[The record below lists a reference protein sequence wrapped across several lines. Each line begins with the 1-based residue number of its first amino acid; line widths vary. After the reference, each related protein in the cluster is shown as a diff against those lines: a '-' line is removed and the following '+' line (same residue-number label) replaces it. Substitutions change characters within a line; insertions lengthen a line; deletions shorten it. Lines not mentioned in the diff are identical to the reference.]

1 MKENKPNNNNTP
13 LSGKLDQITA
23 TNLLEDL
30 QNPDIKIKKNAF
42 QNLRGI
48 SLALGRERTRKEL
61 LPYLKSCIDEEEDEI
76 IIELAKV
83 LSNFIDCIGG
93 KQYIKE
99 LLNLLEI
106 ILTIDDHFVRI
117 EIMNTIKSVVKQ
129 IGKVSEIEP
138 DLISIINNL
147 YNSEDINQKKSA
159 MNLLIFLFKDLNSTN
174 KIIAI
179 NYFDKFLVDNNISV
193 KKELL
198 NEITE
203 ISLELSIEY
212 IKKMINIILK
222 DKNDSM
228 RIDIVNIM
236 LSVRNSPKINEFMD
250 TIYDLIPKL
259 AEDTNWRVRLT
270 VSDKLNEF
278 LKFPNI
284 NNDMKQKSVNIFAKL
299 LEDTEPEIRNVCC
312 LRLEEITK
320 ILKNENNFDKIL
332 QNLRKL
338 EKDQKNYVKGA
349 LASNV
354 LKICELIGP
363 KKTNDYIF
371 PIFLTL
377 IKDENIEIRMNLIN
391 NLSELNK
398 VIEIDNIIES
408 IMPPIKEISANKS
421 WRIRIQIMEIIPVLA
436 KLFNQH
442 LFMNNIFPIC
452 ITALMDSVFSIRES
466 SCKLF
471 VTIYKDTKNEE
482 FEKKLLEKLNELCLS
497 SSYLLRNTSPVF
509 IKFYIEKL
517 EDKIYLEFFEKI
529 LIEIVFNLSKD
540 KIANV
545 RMNCAFILNKI
556 KNIKFKDNKINGEI
570 NNIIEIFKKDKDEDV
585 VKAINGIL

>member
-497 SSYLLRNTSPVF
+497 SSYLLRNTALVF

-517 EDKIYLEFFEKI
+517 EDKIYLEFFEKK

>member
-1 MKENKPNNNNTP
+1 MNNNIP

-61 LPYLKSCIDEEEDEI
+61 FPYLKSCIDEEEDEI

-99 LLNLLEI
+99 LLNLLEV

-117 EIMNTIKSVVKQ
+117 EILNTIKLVIKQ
-129 IGKVSEIEP
+129 IGNVSEIET
-138 DLISIINNL
+138 DLIAIINNL
-147 YNSEDINQKKSA
+147 YNSDDINQKKCA
-159 MNLLIFLFKDLNSTN
+159 MNLLIFLYKDLNNNN
-174 KIIAI
+174 KNLAL

-198 NEITE
+198 KEITE
-203 ISLELSIEY
+203 ITTELSIDY
-212 IKKMINIILK
+212 IKKMINVILK

-228 RIDIVNIM
+228 RIDIVNII
-236 LSVRNSPKINEFMD
+236 LSIKNHKNINEFID

-259 AEDTNWRVRLT
+259 AEDSNWRVRLT
-270 VSDKLNEF
+270 VSDKINEF
-278 LKFPNI
+278 LNFPNI
-284 NNDMKQKSVNIFAKL
+284 NNNFKQKSIDIFAKL
-299 LEDTEPEIRNVCC
+299 LEDSEAEIRNICC

-320 ILKNENNFDKIL
+320 ILKDEKNFDKIL
-332 QNLRKL
+332 QNLRNL
-338 EKDQKNYVKGA
+338 EKDQKNFVKGA

-391 NLSELNK
+391 NLSNLNK
-398 VIEIDNIIES
+398 VIAINDIIES
-408 IMPPIKEISANKS
+408 LMPSIKEISANKS
-421 WRIRIQIMEIIPVLA
+421 WRVRIQIMEIIPVLA

-442 LFMNNIFPIC
+442 LFMSNIFPIC
-452 ITALMDSVFSIRES
+452 ITSLMDSVFSIREA

-471 VTIYKDTKNEE
+471 VTIYKDIKNEE
-482 FEKKLLEKLNELCLS
+482 FEKKLIEKLNELCLS
-497 SSYLLRNTSPVF
+497 SSYLLRNTALVY

-517 EDKIYLEFFEKI
+517 DDKVYLEFFEKKI
-529 LIEIVFNLSKD
+529 IEIVFNLSKD

-545 RMNCAFILNKI
+545 RLNCAFILNKI
-556 KNIKFKDNKINGEI
+556 KNINFKDSKINEEI
-570 NNIIEIFKKDKDEDV
+570 KKIIEVLKTDKDDDV
-585 VKAINGIL
+585 IKSVNGTL

>member
-1 MKENKPNNNNTP
+1 MNNNIP

-61 LPYLKSCIDEEEDEI
+61 FPYLKSCIDEEEDEI

-99 LLNLLEI
+99 LLNLLEV
-106 ILTIDDHFVRI
+106 ILTIDDHFVRM
-117 EIMNTIKSVVKQ
+117 EILNTIKLVIKQ
-129 IGKVSEIEP
+129 IGKVSEIET
-138 DLISIINNL
+138 DLIAIINNL
-147 YNSEDINQKKSA
+147 YNSDDINQKKCA
-159 MNLLIFLFKDLNSTN
+159 MNLLIFLYKDLNNNN
-174 KIIAI
+174 KNLAL

-198 NEITE
+198 KEITE
-203 ISLELSIEY
+203 ITTELSIDY
-212 IKKMINIILK
+212 IKKMINVILK

-228 RIDIVNIM
+228 RIDIVNII
-236 LSVRNSPKINEFMD
+236 LSIKNHKNINEFID

-259 AEDTNWRVRLT
+259 AEDSNWRVRLT
-270 VSDKLNEF
+270 VSDKINEF
-278 LKFPNI
+278 LNFPNI
-284 NNDMKQKSVNIFAKL
+284 NNNFKQKSIDIFAKL
-299 LEDTEPEIRNVCC
+299 LEDSEAEIRNICC

-320 ILKNENNFDKIL
+320 ILKDEKNFDKIL
-332 QNLRKL
+332 QNLRNL
-338 EKDQKNYVKGA
+338 EKDQKNFVKGA

-391 NLSELNK
+391 NLSNLNK
-398 VIEIDNIIES
+398 VIAINDIIES
-408 IMPPIKEISANKS
+408 LMPSIKEISANKS
-421 WRIRIQIMEIIPVLA
+421 WRVRIQIMEIIPVLA

-442 LFMNNIFPIC
+442 LFMSNIFPIC
-452 ITALMDSVFSIRES
+452 ITSLMDSVFSIREA

-471 VTIYKDTKNEE
+471 VTIYKDIKNEE
-482 FEKKLLEKLNELCLS
+482 FEKKLIEKLNELCLS
-497 SSYLLRNTSPVF
+497 SSYLLRNTALVY

-517 EDKIYLEFFEKI
+517 DDKVYLEFFEKKI
-529 LIEIVFNLSKD
+529 IEIVFNLSKD

-545 RMNCAFILNKI
+545 RLNCAFILNKI
-556 KNIKFKDNKINGEI
+556 KNLNFKDSKINEEI
-570 NNIIEIFKKDKDEDV
+570 KKIIEVLKTDKDDDV
-585 VKAINGIL
+585 IKSVNGTL

>member
-1 MKENKPNNNNTP
+1 MKENKINNNIP

-117 EIMNTIKSVVKQ
+117 EILNTIKSVVKQ
-129 IGKVSEIEP
+129 IGKLSEIET

-147 YNSEDINQKKSA
+147 YNSDDINQKKSA
-159 MNLLIFLFKDLNSTN
+159 MNLLIFLYKDLNSNN
-174 KIIAI
+174 KNLAL
-179 NYFDKFLVDNNISV
+179 NYFDKLIVDNNISV

-203 ISLELSIEY
+203 ISLELSIDY

-236 LSVRNSPKINEFMD
+236 LSIRNHKNINEFID
-250 TIYDLIPKL
+250 TIHDLIPKL

-278 LKFPNI
+278 LNFPNI
-284 NNDMKQKSVNIFAKL
+284 NNNFKQTSVNIFAKL
-299 LEDTEPEIRNVCC
+299 LEDPEAEIRNICC

-332 QNLRKL
+332 QNIRNL
-338 EKDQKNYVKGA
+338 EKDQKNFVKGA
-349 LASNV
+349 LTANA

-371 PIFLTL
+371 PVFLTL
-377 IKDENIEIRMNLIN
+377 IKDENIEIRMSLIN
-391 NLSELNK
+391 NLPELNK
-398 VIEIDNIIES
+398 VIDINNIIES

-421 WRIRIQIMEIIPVLA
+421 WRVRIQIMEIIPVLA

-442 LFMNNIFPIC
+442 LFMSNIFPIC
-452 ITALMDSVFSIRES
+452 ITSLMDSVFSIREA

-471 VTIYKDTKNEE
+471 VTIYKDVKNEE

-497 SSYLLRNTSPVF
+497 SSYLLRNTALVY

-517 EDKIYLEFFEKI
+517 DDKIYLEFFEKK
-529 LIEIVFNLSKD
+529 LVGIVFNLSKD

-545 RMNCAFILNKI
+545 RLNCAFILNKI
-556 KNIKFKDNKINGEI
+556 KNIKFKDNKINAEI
-570 NNIIEIFKKDKDEDV
+570 NSIIEILKADKDADV
-585 VKAINGIL
+585 IKSINGTL

>member
-129 IGKVSEIEP
+129 IGKVSEIES

-338 EKDQKNYVKGA
+338 EKDKKNYVKGA

-497 SSYLLRNTSPVF
+497 SSYLLRNTALVF

-517 EDKIYLEFFEKI
+517 EDKIYLEFFEKK

>member
-129 IGKVSEIEP
+129 IGKVSEIES

-391 NLSELNK
+391 NLSKLNK

-436 KLFNQH
+436 RLFNQH

-497 SSYLLRNTSPVF
+497 SSYLLRNTALVF

-517 EDKIYLEFFEKI
+517 EDKIYLEFFEKK

>member
-1 MKENKPNNNNTP
+1 MNNNIP

-61 LPYLKSCIDEEEDEI
+61 FPYLKSCIDEEEDEI

-99 LLNLLEI
+99 LLNLLEV

-117 EIMNTIKSVVKQ
+117 EIINTIKLVIKQ
-129 IGKVSEIEP
+129 IGKVSEIET
-138 DLISIINNL
+138 DLIAIINNL
-147 YNSEDINQKKSA
+147 YNSDDINQKKCA
-159 MNLLIFLFKDLNSTN
+159 MNLLIFLYKDLNNNN
-174 KIIAI
+174 KNLAL

-198 NEITE
+198 KEITE
-203 ISLELSIEY
+203 ITTELSIDY
-212 IKKMINIILK
+212 IKKMINVILK

-228 RIDIVNIM
+228 RIDIVNII
-236 LSVRNSPKINEFMD
+236 LSIKNHKNINEFID

-259 AEDTNWRVRLT
+259 AEDSNWRVRLT
-270 VSDKLNEF
+270 VSDKINEF
-278 LKFPNI
+278 LNFPNI
-284 NNDMKQKSVNIFAKL
+284 NNNFKQKSIDIFAKL
-299 LEDTEPEIRNVCC
+299 LEDSEAEIRNICC

-320 ILKNENNFDKIL
+320 ILKDEKNFDKIL
-332 QNLRKL
+332 QNLRNL
-338 EKDQKNYVKGA
+338 EKDQKNFVKGA

-391 NLSELNK
+391 NLSNLNK
-398 VIEIDNIIES
+398 VIAINDIIES
-408 IMPPIKEISANKS
+408 LMPSIKEISANKS
-421 WRIRIQIMEIIPVLA
+421 WRVRIQIMEIIPVLA

-442 LFMNNIFPIC
+442 LFMSNIFPIC
-452 ITALMDSVFSIRES
+452 ITSLMDSVFSIREA

-471 VTIYKDTKNEE
+471 VTIYKDIKNEE
-482 FEKKLLEKLNELCLS
+482 FEKKLIEKLNELCLS
-497 SSYLLRNTSPVF
+497 SSYLLRNTALVY

-517 EDKIYLEFFEKI
+517 DDKVYLEFFEKKI
-529 LIEIVFNLSKD
+529 IEIVFNLSKD

-545 RMNCAFILNKI
+545 RLNCALILNKI
-556 KNIKFKDNKINGEI
+556 KNINFKDSKINEEI
-570 NNIIEIFKKDKDEDV
+570 KKIIEVLKTDKDDDV
-585 VKAINGIL
+585 IKSVNGTL

>member
-1 MKENKPNNNNTP
+1 MKENKINNNIP

-117 EIMNTIKSVVKQ
+117 EILNTIKSVVKQ
-129 IGKVSEIEP
+129 IGKLSEIET
-138 DLISIINNL
+138 DLILIINNL
-147 YNSEDINQKKSA
+147 YNSDDINQKKSA
-159 MNLLIFLFKDLNSTN
+159 MNLLIFLYKDLNSNN
-174 KIIAI
+174 KNLAL
-179 NYFDKFLVDNNISV
+179 NYFDKFIVDNNISV

-203 ISLELSIEY
+203 ISLELSIDY

-236 LSVRNSPKINEFMD
+236 LSIRNHKNINEFID

-278 LKFPNI
+278 LNFPNI
-284 NNDMKQKSVNIFAKL
+284 NNNFKQTSVNIFAKL
-299 LEDTEPEIRNVCC
+299 LEDPEAEIRNICC

-332 QNLRKL
+332 QNIRNL
-338 EKDQKNYVKGA
+338 EKDQKNFVKGA
-349 LASNV
+349 LAANA

-371 PIFLTL
+371 PVFLTL
-377 IKDENIEIRMNLIN
+377 IKDENIEIRMSLIN
-391 NLSELNK
+391 NLPELNK
-398 VIEIDNIIES
+398 VIDINNIIES

-421 WRIRIQIMEIIPVLA
+421 WRVRIQIMEIVPVLA

-442 LFMNNIFPIC
+442 LFMSNIFPIC
-452 ITALMDSVFSIRES
+452 ITSLMDSVFSIREA

-471 VTIYKDTKNEE
+471 VTIYKDIKNEE

-497 SSYLLRNTSPVF
+497 SSYLLRNTALVY

-517 EDKIYLEFFEKI
+517 DDKIYLEFFEKK
-529 LIEIVFNLSKD
+529 LVGIVFNLSKD

-545 RMNCAFILNKI
+545 RLNCAFILNKI
-556 KNIKFKDNKINGEI
+556 KNIKFKDNKINAEI
-570 NNIIEIFKKDKDEDV
+570 NSIIEILKADKDADV
-585 VKAINGIL
+585 IKSINGTL

>member
-1 MKENKPNNNNTP
+1 MKENKINNNIP

-61 LPYLKSCIDEEEDEI
+61 LPYLKSCVDEEEDEI

-106 ILTIDDHFVRI
+106 ILNIDDHFVRI
-117 EIMNTIKSVVKQ
+117 EILNTIKSVVKQ
-129 IGKVSEIEP
+129 IGKVSEIET
-138 DLISIINNL
+138 DLLSIINNL
-147 YNSEDINQKKSA
+147 YNSDDTNQKKSA
-159 MNLLIFLFKDLNSTN
+159 MNLLIFLYKDLNANN
-174 KIIAI
+174 KNLAI
-179 NYFDKFLVDNNISV
+179 NYFDKFLVDKNISV

-198 NEITE
+198 NQITE
-203 ISLELSIEY
+203 ISMELSIDY
-212 IKKMINIILK
+212 IKKMINTILK

-236 LSVRNSPKINEFMD
+236 LSIRNHKNINDFID

-278 LKFPNI
+278 LLFPNI
-284 NNDMKQKSVNIFAKL
+284 NNNFKQISVNIFAKL
-299 LEDTEPEIRNVCC
+299 LEDPEAEIRNICC

-320 ILKNENNFDKIL
+320 ILKDENNFDKIL
-332 QNLRKL
+332 QNLRNL
-338 EKDQKNYVKGA
+338 EKDQKNFVKGA
-349 LASNV
+349 LSANA

-398 VIEIDNIIES
+398 VISINNIIES

-421 WRIRIQIMEIIPVLA
+421 WRVRIQIMEIVPVLV
-436 KLFNQH
+436 KLFNH
-442 LFMNNIFPIC
+442 NLFMSNIFPIC
-452 ITALMDSVFSIRES
+452 ITSLMDSVFSIRES

-471 VTIYKDTKNEE
+471 VTIYKDIKNEE

-497 SSYLLRNTSPVF
+497 SSYLLRNTTLVY

-517 EDKIYLEFFEKI
+517 DDKIYLEFFEKK
-529 LIEIVFNLSKD
+529 LVGIVFNLSKD
-540 KIANV
+540 KISNV
-545 RMNCAFILNKI
+545 RINCAFILNKI
-556 KNIKFKDNKINGEI
+556 KNIKFKDSKINNEI
-570 NNIIEIFKKDKDEDV
+570 NNIIEILKNDKDSDV
-585 VKAINGIL
+585 IKSLNGTL

>member
-129 IGKVSEIEP
+129 IGKVSEIES

-236 LSVRNSPKINEFMD
+236 LSVRNSPKINEFME

-497 SSYLLRNTSPVF
+497 SSYLLRNTALVF

-517 EDKIYLEFFEKI
+517 EDKIYLEFFEKK

-570 NNIIEIFKKDKDEDV
+570 NNIIEILKKDKDEDV

>member
-1 MKENKPNNNNTP
+1 MKENKINNNIP

-117 EIMNTIKSVVKQ
+117 EILNTIKSVVKQ
-129 IGKVSEIEP
+129 IGKLSEIET

-147 YNSEDINQKKSA
+147 YNSDDINQKKSA
-159 MNLLIFLFKDLNSTN
+159 MNLLIFLYKDLNSNN
-174 KIIAI
+174 KNLAL
-179 NYFDKFLVDNNISV
+179 NYFDKFIVDNNISV

-203 ISLELSIEY
+203 ISLELSIDY

-236 LSVRNSPKINEFMD
+236 LSIRNHKNINEFID

-278 LKFPNI
+278 LNFPNI
-284 NNDMKQKSVNIFAKL
+284 NNNFKQTSVNIFAKL
-299 LEDTEPEIRNVCC
+299 LEDPEAEIRNICC

-332 QNLRKL
+332 QNIRNL
-338 EKDQKNYVKGA
+338 EKDQKNFVKGA
-349 LASNV
+349 LAANA

-371 PIFLTL
+371 PVFLTL
-377 IKDENIEIRMNLIN
+377 IKDENIEIRMSLIN
-391 NLSELNK
+391 NLPELNK
-398 VIEIDNIIES
+398 VIDINNIIES

-421 WRIRIQIMEIIPVLA
+421 WRVRIQIMEIVPVLA

-442 LFMNNIFPIC
+442 LFMSNIFPIC
-452 ITALMDSVFSIRES
+452 ITSLMDSVFSIREA

-471 VTIYKDTKNEE
+471 VTIYKDIKNEE

-497 SSYLLRNTSPVF
+497 SSYLLRNTALVY

-517 EDKIYLEFFEKI
+517 DDKIYLEFFEKK
-529 LIEIVFNLSKD
+529 LVAIVFNLSKD

-545 RMNCAFILNKI
+545 RLNCAFILNKI
-556 KNIKFKDNKINGEI
+556 KNIKFKDNKINAEI
-570 NNIIEIFKKDKDEDV
+570 NSIIEILKADKDADV
-585 VKAINGIL
+585 IKSINGTL

>member
-129 IGKVSEIEP
+129 IGKVSEIES

-228 RIDIVNIM
+228 RIDIVNII

-517 EDKIYLEFFEKI
+517 EDKIYLEFFEKK

>member
-30 QNPDIKIKKNAF
+30 QNPDTKIKKNAF

-129 IGKVSEIEP
+129 IGKVSEIES

-497 SSYLLRNTSPVF
+497 SSYLLRNTALVF

-517 EDKIYLEFFEKI
+517 EDKIYLEFFEKK

-570 NNIIEIFKKDKDEDV
+570 NNIIEILKKDKDEDV

>member
-1 MKENKPNNNNTP
+1 MKENKINNNIP

-23 TNLLEDL
+23 TNLLQDL

-129 IGKVSEIEP
+129 IGKVSEIES

-159 MNLLIFLFKDLNSTN
+159 MNLLIFLFKDLNANN
-174 KIIAI
+174 KNIAI
-179 NYFDKFLVDNNISV
+179 NYFDKFLVDNNISI

-198 NEITE
+198 NEITN
-203 ISLELSIEY
+203 ISLELSIDY
-212 IKKMINIILK
+212 IKKMISIILK
-222 DKNDSM
+222 DKNESM
-228 RIDIVNIM
+228 RIDIVNII
-236 LSVRNSPKINEFMD
+236 LSIKNHKNINQFID
-250 TIYDLIPKL
+250 VIYDLIPKL

-278 LKFPNI
+278 LNFPNI
-284 NNDMKQKSVNIFAKL
+284 KKEFKQTSVNIFAKL
-299 LEDTEPEIRNVCC
+299 LDDTESEIRNICC

-320 ILKNENNFDKIL
+320 ILKDENNFDSIL

-338 EKDQKNYVKGA
+338 EKDQKNFVKGA

-354 LKICELIGP
+354 LKICDIVGP
-363 KKTNDYIF
+363 KKTNEYIF

-398 VIEIDNIIES
+398 VIEINNIIES

-421 WRIRIQIMEIIPVLA
+421 WRVRIQIMDIIPVLA

-452 ITALMDSVFSIRES
+452 ITSLMDSVFSIREE

-471 VTIYKDTKNEE
+471 VTIYKDLKNEE
-482 FEKKLLEKLNELCLS
+482 FEKKLLEKLNELCMS
-497 SSYLLRNTSPVF
+497 SSYLLRNTSLVY

-517 EDKIYLEFFEKI
+517 DDKIYLEFFEKK
-529 LIEIVFNLSKD
+529 LVAIVFNLSKD

-545 RMNCAFILNKI
+545 RLNCAFILNKI
-556 KNIKFKDNKINGEI
+556 KNIKFKDNKINEEI
-570 NNIIEIFKKDKDEDV
+570 NNIIEILKTDKDADV
-585 VKAINGIL
+585 IKSINGIL

>member
-299 LEDTEPEIRNVCC
+299 LEDTGPEIRNVCC

-497 SSYLLRNTSPVF
+497 SSYLLRNTALVF

-517 EDKIYLEFFEKI
+517 EDKIYLEFFEKK

>member
-1 MKENKPNNNNTP
+1 MKENKTNNNIP

-117 EIMNTIKSVVKQ
+117 EIINTIKSVVKQ
-129 IGKVSEIEP
+129 IGKVSEIES
-138 DLISIINNL
+138 DLITIINNL

-159 MNLLIFLFKDLNSTN
+159 MNLLIFLYKDLNGNN
-174 KIIAI
+174 KTVAL

-203 ISLELSIEY
+203 ISLELSIDY
-212 IKKMINIILK
+212 IKKMINTILK

-228 RIDIVNIM
+228 RIDLVNIM
-236 LSVRNSPKINEFMD
+236 LSIRTHKNINEFID

-259 AEDTNWRVRLT
+259 SEDSNWRVRLT
-270 VSDKLNEF
+270 VSDKLNDF
-278 LKFPNI
+278 LNFPNI
-284 NNDMKQKSVNIFAKL
+284 NNNFRQLSVNIFAKL
-299 LEDTEPEIRNVCC
+299 LEDTEPEIRNICC
-312 LRLEEITK
+312 LRLVEITK
-320 ILKNENNFDKIL
+320 ILKDENNFDKIL

-338 EKDQKNYVKGA
+338 EKDQKNFVKGA

-363 KKTNDYIF
+363 KKTNEYIF

-398 VIEIDNIIES
+398 EIEINNIIES

-421 WRIRIQIMEIIPVLA
+421 WRVRIQIMEIIPVLA

-442 LFMNNIFPIC
+442 LFMSNIFPIC
-452 ITALMDSVFSIRES
+452 ITSLMDNVFSIREA

-471 VTIYKDTKNEE
+471 VTIYKDTKNDE

-497 SSYLLRNTSPVF
+497 SSYLLRNTALVY

-517 EDKIYLEFFEKI
+517 DDKIYLDFFEKK
-529 LIEIVFNLSKD
+529 LVGIVFNLSKD

-545 RMNCAFILNKI
+545 RINCAFILNKI
-556 KNIKFKDNKINGEI
+556 KNIKFKDNKISAEI
-570 NNIIEIFKKDKDEDV
+570 NNIIETLKTDKDGDV
-585 VKAINGIL
+585 IKAINGTL

>member
-1 MKENKPNNNNTP
+1 MKENKTNNNIP

-117 EIMNTIKSVVKQ
+117 EIINTIKSVVKQ
-129 IGKVSEIEP
+129 IGKVSEIES

-159 MNLLIFLFKDLNSTN
+159 MNLLIFLYKDLNGNN
-174 KIIAI
+174 KTVAL

-203 ISLELSIEY
+203 ISLELSIDY
-212 IKKMINIILK
+212 IKKMINTILK

-228 RIDIVNIM
+228 RIDLVNIM
-236 LSVRNSPKINEFMD
+236 LSIRTHKNINEFID

-259 AEDTNWRVRLT
+259 SEDSNWRVRLT
-270 VSDKLNEF
+270 VSDKLNDF
-278 LKFPNI
+278 LNFPNI
-284 NNDMKQKSVNIFAKL
+284 NNNFRQLSVNIFAKL
-299 LEDTEPEIRNVCC
+299 LEDTEPEIRNICC
-312 LRLEEITK
+312 LRLVEITK
-320 ILKNENNFDKIL
+320 ILKDENNFDKIL

-338 EKDQKNYVKGA
+338 EKDQKNFVKGA

-363 KKTNDYIF
+363 KKTNEYIF

-398 VIEIDNIIES
+398 EIEINNIIES

-421 WRIRIQIMEIIPVLA
+421 WRVRIQIMEIIPVLA

-442 LFMNNIFPIC
+442 LFMSNIFPIC
-452 ITALMDSVFSIRES
+452 ITSLMDNVFSIREA

-471 VTIYKDTKNEE
+471 VTIYKDTKNDE

-497 SSYLLRNTSPVF
+497 SSYLLRNTALVY

-517 EDKIYLEFFEKI
+517 DDKIYLDFFEKK
-529 LIEIVFNLSKD
+529 LVGIVFNLSKD

-545 RMNCAFILNKI
+545 RINCAFILNKI
-556 KNIKFKDNKINGEI
+556 KNIKFKDNKISAEI
-570 NNIIEIFKKDKDEDV
+570 NNIIETLKTDKDGDV
-585 VKAINGIL
+585 IKAINGTL

>member
-1 MKENKPNNNNTP
+1 MKENKTNNNIP

-117 EIMNTIKSVVKQ
+117 EIINTIKSVVKQ
-129 IGKVSEIEP
+129 IGKVSEIES

-159 MNLLIFLFKDLNSTN
+159 MNLLIFLFKDLNGSN
-174 KIIAI
+174 KTVAL

-212 IKKMINIILK
+212 IKKMINTILK

-228 RIDIVNIM
+228 RIDLVNIM
-236 LSVRNSPKINEFMD
+236 LSIRTHKNINEFID

-259 AEDTNWRVRLT
+259 SEDSNWRVRLT
-270 VSDKLNEF
+270 VSDKLNDF
-278 LKFPNI
+278 LNFPNI
-284 NNDMKQKSVNIFAKL
+284 NNNFRQLSVNIFAKL
-299 LEDTEPEIRNVCC
+299 LEDTEPEIRNICC
-312 LRLEEITK
+312 LRLVEITK
-320 ILKNENNFDKIL
+320 ILKDENNFDKIL

-338 EKDQKNYVKGA
+338 EKDQKNFVKGA

-363 KKTNDYIF
+363 KKTNEYVF

-398 VIEIDNIIES
+398 EIEINNIIES

-421 WRIRIQIMEIIPVLA
+421 WRVRIQIMEIIPVLA

-442 LFMNNIFPIC
+442 LFMSNIFPIC
-452 ITALMDSVFSIRES
+452 ITSLMDNVFSIREA

-471 VTIYKDTKNEE
+471 VTIYKDTKNDE

-497 SSYLLRNTSPVF
+497 SSYLLRNTALVY

-517 EDKIYLEFFEKI
+517 DDKIYLDFFEKK
-529 LIEIVFNLSKD
+529 LVGIVFNLSKD

-545 RMNCAFILNKI
+545 RINCAFILNKI
-556 KNIKFKDNKINGEI
+556 KNIKFKDNKISAEI
-570 NNIIEIFKKDKDEDV
+570 NNIIETLKTDKDGDV
-585 VKAINGIL
+585 IKAINGTL

>member
-129 IGKVSEIEP
+129 IGKVSEIES

-228 RIDIVNIM
+228 RIDIVNII

-497 SSYLLRNTSPVF
+497 SSYLLRNTALVF

-517 EDKIYLEFFEKI
+517 EDKIYLEFFEKK

>member
-1 MKENKPNNNNTP
+1 MNNNIP

-61 LPYLKSCIDEEEDEI
+61 FPYLKSCIDEEEDEI

-99 LLNLLEI
+99 LLNLLEV

-117 EIMNTIKSVVKQ
+117 EILNTIKLVIKQ
-129 IGKVSEIEP
+129 IGKVSEIET
-138 DLISIINNL
+138 DLIAIINNL
-147 YNSEDINQKKSA
+147 YNSDDINQKKCA
-159 MNLLIFLFKDLNSTN
+159 MNLLIFLYKDLNNNN
-174 KIIAI
+174 KNLAL

-198 NEITE
+198 KEITE
-203 ISLELSIEY
+203 ITTELSIDY
-212 IKKMINIILK
+212 IKKMINVILK

-228 RIDIVNIM
+228 RIDIVNII
-236 LSVRNSPKINEFMD
+236 LSIKNHKNINEFID

-259 AEDTNWRVRLT
+259 AEDSNWRVRLT
-270 VSDKLNEF
+270 VSDKINEF
-278 LKFPNI
+278 LNFPNI
-284 NNDMKQKSVNIFAKL
+284 NNNFKQKSIDIFAKL
-299 LEDTEPEIRNVCC
+299 LEDSEAEIRNICC

-320 ILKNENNFDKIL
+320 ILKDEKNFDKIL
-332 QNLRKL
+332 QNLRNL
-338 EKDQKNYVKGA
+338 EKDQKNFVKGA

-391 NLSELNK
+391 NLSNLNK
-398 VIEIDNIIES
+398 VIAINDIIES
-408 IMPPIKEISANKS
+408 LMPSIKEISANKS
-421 WRIRIQIMEIIPVLA
+421 WRVRIQIMEIIPVLA

-442 LFMNNIFPIC
+442 LFMSNIFPIC
-452 ITALMDSVFSIRES
+452 ITSLMDSVFSIREA

-471 VTIYKDTKNEE
+471 VTIYKDIKNEE
-482 FEKKLLEKLNELCLS
+482 FEKKLIEKLNELCLS
-497 SSYLLRNTSPVF
+497 SSYLLRNTALVY

-517 EDKIYLEFFEKI
+517 DDKVYLEFFEKKI
-529 LIEIVFNLSKD
+529 IEIVFNLSKD

-545 RMNCAFILNKI
+545 RLNCAFILNKI
-556 KNIKFKDNKINGEI
+556 KNINFKDSKINEEI
-570 NNIIEIFKKDKDEDV
+570 RKIIEVLKTDKDDDV
-585 VKAINGIL
+585 IKSVNGTL

>member
-129 IGKVSEIEP
+129 IGKVSEIES

-250 TIYDLIPKL
+250 IIYDLIPKL

-497 SSYLLRNTSPVF
+497 SSYLLRNTALVF

-517 EDKIYLEFFEKI
+517 EDKIYLEFFEKK

>member
-1 MKENKPNNNNTP
+1 MKENKQNNIP
-13 LSGKLDQITA
+13 LSGKLDQVTA

-61 LPYLKSCIDEEEDEI
+61 FPYLKSCIDEEEDEI

-99 LLNLLEI
+99 LLNLIEI
-106 ILTIDDHFVRI
+106 IFTIDDHFVRI
-117 EIMNTIKSVVKQ
+117 EILNTIKSVIKQ
-129 IGKVSEIEP
+129 VGKVSEIEE
-138 DLISIINNL
+138 DLMSIINNL

-398 VIEIDNIIES
+398 VIEIDNI
-408 IMPPIKEISANKS
+408 
-421 WRIRIQIMEIIPVLA
+421 L
-436 KLFNQH
+436 
-442 LFMNNIFPIC
+442 
-452 ITALMDSVFSIRES
+452 
-466 SCKLF
+466 
-471 VTIYKDTKNEE
+471 
-482 FEKKLLEKLNELCLS
+482 
-497 SSYLLRNTSPVF
+497 
-509 IKFYIEKL
+509 
-517 EDKIYLEFFEKI
+517 
-529 LIEIVFNLSKD
+529 
-540 KIANV
+540 
-545 RMNCAFILNKI
+545 
-556 KNIKFKDNKINGEI
+556 
-570 NNIIEIFKKDKDEDV
+570 
-585 VKAINGIL
+585 